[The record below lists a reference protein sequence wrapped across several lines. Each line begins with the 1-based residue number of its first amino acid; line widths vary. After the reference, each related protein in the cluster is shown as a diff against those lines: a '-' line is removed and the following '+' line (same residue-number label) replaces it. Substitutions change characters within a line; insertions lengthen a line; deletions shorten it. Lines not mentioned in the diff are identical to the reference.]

1 VGSNEEKIVSTHILR
16 NDKRRPGLREIEQ
29 LRGKYFEEITVGD
42 VVESPNRTITEGD
55 ILLFA
60 DLSGDHNPVH
70 TDAEFAKTT
79 IYGEQVAHGLLGLSI
94 ASGLAWRTGLLEGTA
109 EAITGMDWKFR
120 KPIYMGDTI
129 RLRAEVRKKKEMLR
143 LNGGFVTFSVTLL
156 NQRDETVQK
165 GTWTLLIRS
174 RRAEEGQ

>member
-1 VGSNEEKIVSTHILR
+1 LK
-16 NDKRRPGLREIEQ
+16 EIGQ
-29 LRGKYFEEITVGD
+29 LRGKYFEEMTAGD
-42 VVESPNRTITEGD
+42 VTESPCRTITEGD
-55 ILLFA
+55 IMFFA

-109 EAITGMDWKFR
+109 EAITGMEWKFR
-120 KPIYMGDTI
+120 KPISVGDTI
-129 RLRAEVRKKKEMLR
+129 RLRAEVRKKKKVLP
-143 LNGGFVTFSVTLL
+143 LNGGFVTFSATLL

-174 RRAEEGQ
+174 RRAEQGQ